1 MRPLA
6 ALVALL
12 PLLSLAQ
19 PASGSGGAQEERARV
34 FNEHLRWT
42 SRVRGGSV
50 QPRWTGEGDRFWFS
64 ESTAE
69 GGALWLVDPEAGTQV
84 PFFDVPRLRE
94 RLTNALGAEPK
105 EKGVPFPGFLMAPG
119 GKAVRFRV
127 ENRDFFLDL
136 GSYAL
141 TPAKP
146 LPPPWGRVASPDG
159 SRFATLSEADV
170 TVVTLE
176 GASRALT
183 TDGKDA
189 IEWRVEPTAWSPDG
203 RRLLAS
209 RTDSRGVYR
218 TPVVDYSR
226 ADGAV
231 DMVPY
236 TKAGTPIPQTELY
249 VLDAASGRR
258 VRVKPGA
265 GKDDYL
271 LPLGWRPDG
280 REVFFVRM
288 HRTGKRVDVLAA
300 DAASGASRV
309 LVTESRPETFVAGLD
324 FVVFPNVRGFTPL
337 KDGFLWCSERDG
349 WRHVYHYGL
358 DGKLRRQ
365 LTRGAFPVEEVVA
378 VDEAKGHIFVKAR
391 AEPHPYHSHL
401 YRVGL
406 NGEGFTRLTEAE
418 GVHLPQVSPSGR
430 FFVDTHSKVDR
441 PWVSELRTAEGQRV
455 KVLSQA
461 DISGLTA
468 LKWRPPEAFVVK
480 AADGQTDLYGTLY
493 LPHDFDSKKKY
504 PVVDFIYAG
513 PWLSVVQHGF
523 FDLYSKEDFPTA
535 LAQLGFAVFVVDG
548 RGTPGRSK
556 AFQDVT
562 HGQVGRHEIA
572 DHVAVLKNL
581 ARTRPYL
588 DTGRVGIYG
597 GSWGG
602 YFVVRAMFTAP
613 EVFRVGVSVAP
624 GDLTEEAVIN
634 EPYMGL
640 PSENAQGYAFG
651 SILHRAEDLKGR
663 LVLLHGTSDVNAPL
677 STTLR
682 VVARLV
688 ELGKP
693 HELYILPG
701 QGHQFQGPSNDFLDK
716 VLQRAFT
723 EELRP

>member
-12 PLLSLAQ
+12 PLLAFSH
-19 PASGSGGAQEERARV
+19 PGPGAAPEERAKQ
-34 FNEHLRWT
+34 FEAYLRWP
-42 SRVRGGSV
+42 SQVRGGFI
-50 QPRWTGEGDRFWFS
+50 QPRWTGEGERFWFS
-64 ESTAE
+64 EETAE

-94 RLTNALGAEPK
+94 RLTTALGAEPK
-105 EKGVPFPGFLMAPG
+105 ARGVPFPGFLLARG
-119 GKAVRFRV
+119 GKSVRFRV
-127 ENRDFFLDL
+127 DNRDFLLDL

-146 LPPPWGRVASPDG
+146 LPPPWERVASLDG
-159 SRFATLSEADV
+159 SRFATLSSGKDV
-170 TVVTLE
+170 AVVTLD
-176 GASRALT
+176 GTSRTLT
-183 TDGKDA
+183 TDGKKDF
-189 IEWRVEPTAWSPDG
+189 EWGVGPGAWSPDG
-203 RRLLAS
+203 RRLLVS
-209 RTDSRGVYR
+209 RVDSRGVYH
-218 TPVVDYSR
+218 TPIVDYSR

-236 TKAGTPIPQTELY
+236 TKSGTPIPQAELY
-249 VLDAASGRR
+249 VLDATSGRR
-258 VRVKPGA
+258 VKVKSGA
-265 GKDDYL
+265 GKEDYL

-288 HRTGKRVDVLAA
+288 RRTGKRVDVMAA

-309 LVTESRPETFVAGLD
+309 LLTESRPESFVAGLD
-324 FVVFPNVRGFTPL
+324 FVVFPEAKGFTPL

-358 DGKLRRQ
+358 DGKLKRQ
-365 LTRGAFPVEEVVA
+365 LTRGAFPVDAVVG
-378 VDEAKGHIFVKAR
+378 VDEARGQVFVKAR
-391 AEPHPYHSHL
+391 AEPHPYHPHL

-406 NGEGFTRLTEAE
+406 DGEGFTRLTEAE
-418 GVHLPQVSPSGR
+418 GVHQPQVSPSGR
-430 FFVDTHSKVDR
+430 FFVDTHSTLER
-441 PWVSELRTAEGQRV
+441 PWASELRTTEGQRV

-461 DISGLTA
+461 DTSALAA
-468 LKWRPPEAFVVK
+468 LKWRPPEGFAVK

-493 LPHDFDSKKKY
+493 LPQDFDPKKKY
-504 PVVDFIYAG
+504 PVIDYIYAG
-513 PWLSVVQHGF
+513 PWLAVAQHGF
-523 FDLYSKEDFPTA
+523 TEEGAREDVPGA

-562 HGQVGRHEIA
+562 YGQVGRHEIA
-572 DHVAVLKNL
+572 DHVAVLQNL

-640 PSENAQGYAFG
+640 PSENTQGYAFG
-651 SILHRAEDLKGR
+651 SILHGAEDLKGR
-663 LVLLHGTSDVNAPL
+663 LVLLHGTSDVNAPI
-677 STTLR
+677 STTMR
-682 VVARLV
+682 VVNRLV

-701 QGHQFQGPSNDFLDK
+701 QGHGFQGPGREFFLK
-716 VLQRAFT
+716 VMQRAFI

>member
-19 PASGSGGAQEERARV
+19 PAPDVPGAERARM
-34 FNEHLRWT
+34 FDEHLRWT
-42 SRVRGGSV
+42 SRLRGGFI

-64 ESTAE
+64 EDTAE
-69 GGALWLVDPEAGTQV
+69 GRALWLVDPEAGTQV

-94 RLTNALGAEPK
+94 RLTAALGAEPK
-105 EKGVPFPGFLMAPG
+105 EKGVPFPSFLTAPG
-119 GKAVRFRV
+119 GKAVRLRV
-127 ENRDFFLDL
+127 ENRDFLLDL

-146 LPPPWGRVASPDG
+146 LPPPWERVASPDG
-159 SRFATLSEADV
+159 SRFATLISGKDIA
-170 TVVTLE
+170 VVTLD
-176 GASRALT
+176 GTSRTLT
-183 TDGKDA
+183 TDGKKDL
-189 IEWRVEPTAWSPDG
+189 EWSVGPGAWSPEG

-209 RTDSRGVYR
+209 RTDSRGVYHM
-218 TPVVDYSR
+218 PIIDYSR

-231 DMVPY
+231 ELVPY
-236 TKAGTPIPQTELY
+236 TKSGTPIPQAELY

-258 VRVKPGA
+258 VKVKSGA

-271 LPLGWRPDG
+271 WPLGWRPDG
-280 REVFFVRM
+280 REVFFARM

-309 LVTESRPETFVAGLD
+309 LVTESRPESFVAGLD
-324 FVVFPNVRGFTPL
+324 FVVFPQVRGFTPL

-378 VDEAKGHIFVKAR
+378 VDEAKGHVFVKAR
-391 AEPHPYHSHL
+391 AEKHPYHSHL

-406 NGEGFTRLTEAE
+406 DGEGFTRLTEAE
-418 GVHLPQVSPSGR
+418 GVHRPQVSPSGR
-430 FFVDTHSKVDR
+430 FFVDTHSKLDR
-441 PWVSELRTAEGQRV
+441 PWTSELRTTEGQRV
-455 KVLSQA
+455 KVLSET
-461 DISGLTA
+461 DTSGLAA
-468 LKWRPPEAFVVK
+468 LKWRPPEGFVVK

-493 LPHDFDSKKKY
+493 LPHDFDPKKKY
-504 PVVDFIYAG
+504 PVIDYIYAG
-513 PWLSVVQHGF
+513 PWLAVAQHGF
-523 FDLYSKEDFPTA
+523 FDLGAREDEPTA

-562 HGQVGRHEIA
+562 YGQVGLHEIA
-572 DHVAVLKNL
+572 DHVAVLNNL

-597 GSWGG
+597 ASWGG
-602 YFVVRAMFTAP
+602 YFAARAMFTAP
-613 EVFRVGVSVAP
+613 EVFRVGVSVVP

-640 PSENAQGYAFG
+640 PSENTQGYAFG

-663 LVLLHGTSDVNAPL
+663 LVLLHGTSDVNAPI

-701 QGHQFQGPSNDFLDK
+701 QGHSFQGPSRDFLRQ
-716 VLQRAFT
+716 VMRRAFT